1 MSNVAADNRE
11 ESTTRTAVGAPAAG
25 RFFRTVGGML
35 LVVLLCA
42 LAISCVL
49 FVDETE
55 YVIVETLGRIVAVY
69 DNADPEHGD
78 RGLHFKLPWPI
89 GTTRR
94 FDRRQQL
101 FDPSGREMF
110 TRDKKNITIT
120 TYVCWKIA
128 DARGDEPALEE
139 RPVVK
144 FFRGLGGTSVA
155 ESRLD
160 SLIRATLSTEIGRV
174 ELSDLLSVANS
185 EAGPD
190 AGEGPLA
197 AIAERTLSQVRE
209 RGGAEN
215 LRDRLGLEL
224 VDLRIRRINLPEGN
238 RFAVYE
244 RMRTERE
251 RIAERYRSAGRAE
264 RTRIESQARRQS
276 EELLARADADA
287 ERIRGE
293 GEAEAL
299 KILNRAHAQDPEFYE
314 FQRTLATYGKIL
326 NERTTLILS
335 STSRLFR
342 LLTEGVPESGRDMPP
357 KAALVPPA
365 RDPVTARG
373 AEQDRNGK
381 PEAGGETGGTP

>member
-1 MSNVAADNRE
+1 MSTASSTNLESNGSRPSPQRLMRACGLVAL
-11 ESTTRTAVGAPAAG
+11 AVAG
-25 RFFRTVGGML
+25 
-35 LVVLLCA
+35 CA
-42 LAISCVL
+42 LVASCVI

-69 DNADPEHGD
+69 DNPDSATGD

-110 TRDKKNITIT
+110 TRDKKNVTIT

-128 DARGDEPALEE
+128 DANGNEADLTE
-139 RPVVK
+139 RPVVR
-144 FFRGLGGTSVA
+144 FFRGLGGMTIA
-155 ESRLD
+155 EARLE

-174 ELSDLLSVANS
+174 ELSELLKVADS
-185 EAGPD
+185 ESGPG
-190 AGEGPLA
+190 AGEGPLTALA
-197 AIAERTLSQVRE
+197 AKTLSQVRA

-215 LRDRLGLEL
+215 LRDQLGVEL
-224 VDLRIRRINLPEGN
+224 IDLRVKRINLPEGN

-264 RTRIESQARRQS
+264 KTRIESQARRQS
-276 EELLARADADA
+276 EELLARAEADA

-293 GEAEAL
+293 GEAESL
-299 KILNRAHAQDPEFYE
+299 RILNRAHAQDPEFYE
-314 FQRTLATYGKIL
+314 FQRTLGTYTKIL

-342 LLTEGVPESGRDMPP
+342 LLTDGVPATDREMSPAAAQHRATEAP
-357 KAALVPPA
+357 KAAREL
-365 RDPVTARG
+365 RDGGTG
-373 AEQDRNGK
+373 KQD
-381 PEAGGETGGTP
+381 AGGGSGATP